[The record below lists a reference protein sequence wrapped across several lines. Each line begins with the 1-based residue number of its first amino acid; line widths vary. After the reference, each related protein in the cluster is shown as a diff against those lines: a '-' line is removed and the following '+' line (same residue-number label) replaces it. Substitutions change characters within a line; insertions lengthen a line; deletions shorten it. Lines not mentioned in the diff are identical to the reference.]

1 MDKAL
6 YVAMTGA
13 QASLR
18 AQAAVSHNLANVS
31 TPGFKELLHLTEALP
46 VQGQGH
52 HSRINALVEIGG
64 FKGSAG
70 TIISTGNPLDFALQG
85 ENRWMA
91 VQAPDGSEA
100 YTRAADLRADPN
112 GLLVNGR
119 GQAVLGDDG
128 SPLAVPPYQSLDIG
142 ADGTVSI
149 VPQGEQAT
157 ATTIIGRIKV
167 VQAEAGQLTRGEDGL
182 FRLNAGAAAEP
193 VAGDV
198 LMSGVLEGSNVNA
211 TEQLVRMIGFAR
223 QFEMNIKLINSGDQN
238 AQAANS
244 LLRAR

>member
-46 VQGQGH
+46 IQGEGLP
-52 HSRINALVEIGG
+52 SRVNTLVEIGG
-64 FKGSAG
+64 FKATPG
-70 TIISTGNPLDFALQG
+70 TVISTGNPLDFALQG
-85 ENRWMA
+85 ENRWLA
-91 VQAPDGSEA
+91 VQAPDGTEA
-100 YTRAADLRADPN
+100 YTRAADLRTDAN

-119 GQAVLGDDG
+119 GQAVLSEDG
-128 SPLAVPPYQSLDIG
+128 APLAVPPYQSLDIG
-142 ADGTVSI
+142 ADGTVSV

-157 ATTIIGRIKV
+157 ANTIIGRIKV
-167 VQAEAGQLTRGEDGL
+167 VEVDAARLQRGEDGL
-182 FRLNAGAAAEP
+182 FRTTGGVEAAPA
-193 VAGDV
+193 VGNV